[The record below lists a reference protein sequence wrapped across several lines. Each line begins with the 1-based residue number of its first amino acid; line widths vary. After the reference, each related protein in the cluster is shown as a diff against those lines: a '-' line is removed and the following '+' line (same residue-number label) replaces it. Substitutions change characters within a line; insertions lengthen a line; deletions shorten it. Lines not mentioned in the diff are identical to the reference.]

1 MLLGA
6 LVVVGLGATA
16 INDTE
21 DRLSDDRAE
30 KTLTQ
35 FDSKAGL
42 VALEDADSQHVSFAT
57 DGGEQFTVNDGG
69 WMRVTV
75 INRTDDSETTVMNIS
90 LGSVAYDRG
99 DTQIAYQGGGVWKA
113 TETGGQMLSPPEFHY
128 RNGTLTLPAV
138 TVTGDEALGDG
149 ATIEQGGVDQ
159 KFPDPTQGEEWIN
172 PLRRHQV
179 NVTVSSEYYVGWGQ
193 YFEERTDGEAVYN
206 DDKGQATL
214 ELVVEADHP
223 PVEGGLVTGT
233 AETLI
238 IKNNAE
244 IDSYNSTEGPYGS
257 SGSTEPAAS
266 DSKVIA
272 ASDVSIEN
280 NAILHGNIEA
290 GGDIYVAN
298 NGEIRFGN
306 VSYEDDFT
314 LDGTWQTDP
323 HHWEN
328 DNASVRVPDPVDR
341 LIDDLLVVYADNGT
355 NDNDNTSTISSGDT
369 LQNCDPKCT
378 LTAGQYYLD
387 DLTLGNNENL
397 ELDTSGGRIEIAV
410 EGNVDVD
417 NDQEIDVVGDGRA
430 NLYVDGNTTFS
441 NGASVSVPDDNATQ
455 FWLYMRPESN
465 TTLKNNVVF
474 QGVVFGPGGLVPG
487 TEIALKQNAE
497 VYGGVVGDVDFQAN
511 NVWIHFDESIGTV
524 DPVEHETTAVRITF
538 LHVSE
543 NRITVESG

>member
-1 MLLGA
+1 
-6 LVVVGLGATA
+6 
-16 INDTE
+16 
-21 DRLSDDRAE
+21 
-30 KTLTQ
+30 
-35 FDSKAGL
+35 
-42 VALEDADSQHVSFAT
+42 
-57 DGGEQFTVNDGG
+57 
-69 WMRVTV
+69 V
-75 INRTDDSETTVMNIS
+75 INRTDDSETTVMNVS

-99 DTQIAYQGGGVWKA
+99 DTRIAYQGGGVWKA

-128 RNGTLTLPAV
+128 RNGTLTLPTV
-138 TVTGDEALGDG
+138 TVTGDADLGDG
-149 ATIEQGGVDQ
+149 ATIKQGGVTR

-193 YFEERTDGEAVYN
+193 YFEERTDGEAVY
-206 DDKGQATL
+206 DDDDEQVTL

-223 PVEGGLVTGT
+223 PVKGGLVTGT
-233 AETLI
+233 AETLT

-244 IDSYNSTEGPYGS
+244 IDSYNSTEGAYGS

-266 DSKVIA
+266 DSKIIA

-290 GGDIYVAN
+290 GGDITVDN
-298 NGEIRFGN
+298 NGEIRDGN
-306 VSYEDDFT
+306 VSYEDDFI

-341 LIDDLLVVYADNGT
+341 LIDDLLTVYADDGT
-355 NDNDNTSTISSGDT
+355 NDNDNASAITTGDT
-369 LQNCDPKCT
+369 LQNCDPECT

-387 DLTLGNNENL
+387 DLTLGSSENL

-410 EGNVDVD
+410 DGDVDVD
-417 NDQEIDVVGDGRA
+417 NDQEIDVVGDNRA
-430 NLYVDGNTTFS
+430 NVYVDGNATFS

-455 FWLYMRPESN
+455 FWLYMRPESS
-465 TTLKNNVVF
+465 TTLRNGVEFK
-474 QGVVFGPGGLVPG
+474 GVVFGPGGLLPG
-487 TEIALKQNAE
+487 TEITLDQNAE

-524 DPVEHETTAVRITF
+524 DPVEHETTAVQITF
-538 LHVSE
+538 LHVTE
-543 NRITVESG
+543 NRITVEDG